1 MVTDL
6 KQYKALLHQL
16 VDEFY
21 SVHWLRAA
29 LVYMAT
35 LNEKKLVEEDGVLK
49 LVEKVGER

>member
-1 MVTDL
+1 MVTDI

-21 SVHWLRAA
+21 SVHWLRTA

-49 LVEKVGER
+49 LVEKGGER